1 MVAASDVPDLARD
14 LVLRAQN
21 HSKGVPDFINIK
33 VEEVPEASCLRLKA
47 LPVRSLSCET
57 AKEGLALNNGTQMM
71 TAVGLNVLWDA
82 MSLAKAADIACA
94 LTGEA
99 LHAIKKAPGNGASIA
114 PPHEKP
120 AVLAGELARR
130 DDDGSVRVIVLR
142 AAPGDRR
149 RGARDVR
156 DLHPQ
161 TI

>member
-1 MVAASDVPDLARD
+1 MNFFSVKMRASRERDGVREHISGAEHMVAASEVPELARD

-82 MSLAKAADIACA
+82 MSLANFLEPATLVRSPILVKLYLLRSIWTGSRP
-94 LTGEA
+94 LTQQPSSGAE
-99 LHAIKKAPGNGASIA
+99 GASDA
-114 PPHEKP
+114 DTD
-120 AVLAGELARR
+120 LA
-130 DDDGSVRVIVLR
+130 
-142 AAPGDRR
+142 
-149 RGARDVR
+149 
-156 DLHPQ
+156 
-161 TI
+161 